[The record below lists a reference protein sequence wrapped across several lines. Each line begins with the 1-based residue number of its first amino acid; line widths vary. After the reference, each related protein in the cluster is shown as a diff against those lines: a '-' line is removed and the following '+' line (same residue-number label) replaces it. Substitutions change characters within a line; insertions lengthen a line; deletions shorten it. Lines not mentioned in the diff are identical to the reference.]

1 MSGRKIFRANKK
13 DWCFPVYLAPAVFPT
28 AFQADSARRGSHT
41 SSLSSRCPHPSSS
54 SHTVESKMASMMISG
69 LAGAR
74 VGPAA
79 VSRKSSVR
87 ARAGQYPIR
96 MKSFPARREVELAT
110 VASLVAPGGAQSGA
124 NLRYASI
131 SVRIAT
137 RLAPREPASPFPRA
151 RLPNHILLIPE
162 PGSRPC
168 FRTQERKITPDP
180 SPRTTTTQA
189 PLRHPPVRRG

>member
-1 MSGRKIFRANKK
+1 
-13 DWCFPVYLAPAVFPT
+13 
-28 AFQADSARRGSHT
+28 
-41 SSLSSRCPHPSSS
+41 
-54 SHTVESKMASMMISG
+54 MASMMISG

-87 ARAGQYPIR
+87 ARAGQSIR
-96 MKSFPARREVELAT
+96 MKSFPARRAVELAT

-131 SVRIAT
+131 SVRIAS
-137 RLAPREPASPFPRA
+137 RLAPREPARPFPRA
-151 RLPNHILLIPE
+151 RLPNHILLVPE
-162 PGSRPC
+162 RGSRPC
-168 FRTQERKITPDP
+168 FRTRETKLTLDP

>member
-1 MSGRKIFRANKK
+1 MRAAKIFRANQK
-13 DWCFPVYLAPAVFPT
+13 DWCFPVYLAPLVFPHCISGGPT
-28 AFQADSARRGSHT
+28 RCGSHT
-41 SSLSSRCPHPSSS
+41 SSLSSPCPHPSSS

-87 ARAGQYPIR
+87 ARAGQSIR
-96 MKSFPARREVELAT
+96 MKSFPARRAVELAT

-131 SVRIAT
+131 SVRIAS
-137 RLAPREPASPFPRA
+137 RLAPREPARPFPRA

-162 PGSRPC
+162 RGSRPC
-168 FRTQERKITPDP
+168 FRTRETKLITPDP

>member
-1 MSGRKIFRANKK
+1 MSAAKIFRANQK
-13 DWCFPVYLAPAVFPT
+13 DWCFPVYLAPAVFPHCISGGPT
-28 AFQADSARRGSHT
+28 RCGSHT

-54 SHTVESKMASMMISG
+54 SHTVESKMASMMFSG